1 MAASGD
7 SCPRCREGRLAVASS
22 QRSGEYQ
29 TRYLRCTRCG
39 NTDKQ
44 IVKAVEI
51 RRTKSFTAEPT

>member
-39 NTDKQ
+39 CTDKQ
-44 IVKAVEI
+44 IVPAGEV
-51 RRTKSFTAEPT
+51 RRKSFTAARA